1 MPRREFSIGASPD
14 ADYLSIMRTDDHIL
28 PFQIEAQ
35 GLRGRLVRLGPLAD
49 EILHRHEYPP
59 VVARMLAE
67 MLALAALLAGA
78 LKYEGVFTLQT
89 SGDGPIRLMVADI
102 TSTGNMRGYAQ
113 FDAARLPADG
123 EPSVP
128 RLLGA
133 GHLAFTVDQGDF
145 TDRYQ
150 GIVELDGA
158 TLSDCV
164 HHYFRQSE
172 QLQCALRL
180 AVGES
185 GGHWRAGALMLQR
198 MPPPEESYEAE
209 AAEDGWRRALA
220 FMASVRNGEL
230 TDPGLTPNAL
240 LYRLFHEDG
249 VRVFRE
255 QPLSAGCRCSRERV
269 EMVLRAMPAD
279 ELSAMQEEG
288 EALVT
293 CEFCNRKYRFDRE
306 SLAAFAA

>member
-1 MPRREFSIGASPD
+1 MAPGATS
-14 ADYLSIMRTDDHIL
+14 ADDRIL

-49 EILHRHEYPP
+49 EILHRHDYPP
-59 VVARMLAE
+59 LVARMLAE

-78 LKYEGVFTLQT
+78 LKYDGIFTLQT
-89 SGDGPIRLMVADI
+89 SGNGPIRLMVADI
-102 TSTGNMRGYAQ
+102 TSAGAMRGYAQ

-123 EPSVP
+123 EASVP
-128 RLLGA
+128 KLLGA

-158 TLSDCV
+158 TLADCV

-180 AVGES
+180 AVSET

-198 MPPPEESYEAE
+198 MPPPEASREAE

-220 FMASVRNGEL
+220 FMASVRNSEL
-230 TDPGLTPNAL
+230 TDAGLAPDAL

-249 VRVFRE
+249 VRVFRDQKIHE
-255 QPLSAGCRCSRERV
+255 GCRCSRERV
-269 EMVLRAMPAD
+269 ERVLRAMPAD
-279 ELSAMQEEG
+279 ELSAMREDG
-288 EALVT
+288 EAVVT
-293 CEFCNRKYRFDRE
+293 CEFCNRKYRFDRD
-306 SLAAFAA
+306 SLASFAA

>member
-1 MPRREFSIGASPD
+1 LSLPVN
-14 ADYLSIMRTDDHIL
+14 ADDLIL

-35 GLRGRLVRLGPLAD
+35 GLRGRLVRMGPLVD
-49 EILHRHEYPP
+49 DILQRHDYPVP
-59 VVARMLAE
+59 VARLLAE

-89 SGDGPIRLMVADI
+89 SGDGPVRLMVADI
-102 TSTGNMRGYAQ
+102 TSAGAMRGYAQ
-113 FDAARLPADG
+113 FDAARLPAEG
-123 EPSVP
+123 EASVP

-150 GIVELDGA
+150 GIVELTGA
-158 TLSDCV
+158 TLADCV

-180 AVGES
+180 AVTHAE
-185 GGHWRAGALMLQR
+185 GHWRAGALMLQR
-198 MPPPEESYEAE
+198 LPPPEDSLEAE
-209 AAEDGWRRALA
+209 AADDGWRRALA
-220 FMASVRNGEL
+220 FMASVRSAEL
-230 TDPGLTPNAL
+230 TDSALGPEAL

-255 QPLSAGCRCSRERV
+255 HALGAGCRCSRERV
-269 EMVLRAMPAD
+269 ELVLRAMPAD
-279 ELSAMQEEG
+279 ELAAMQEEG
-288 EALVT
+288 EALIT
-293 CEFCNRKYRFDRE
+293 CEFCNRKYRFDRA
-306 SLAAFAA
+306 SLAGFAA

>member
-1 MPRREFSIGASPD
+1 ML
-14 ADYLSIMRTDDHIL
+14 ADDLIL

-49 EILHRHEYPP
+49 EILHRHDYPAP
-59 VVARMLAE
+59 VARMLAE

-78 LKYEGVFTLQT
+78 LKYKGVFTLQT
-89 SGDGPIRLMVADI
+89 SGDGPIRLMVADV
-102 TSTGNMRGYAQ
+102 TSTGAMRAYAQ
-113 FDAARLPADG
+113 FDPARLPPRDEA
-123 EPSVP
+123 SVP

-150 GIVELDGA
+150 GIVELVGP
-158 TLSDCV
+158 TLADCV

-180 AVGES
+180 AVTEA
-185 GGHWRAGALMLQR
+185 GGRWRTGALMLQR
-198 MPPPEESYEAE
+198 LPPPEDSGEAE
-209 AAEDGWRRALA
+209 VAEDGWRRALA
-220 FMASVRNGEL
+220 FMASVRSTEL
-230 TDPGLTPNAL
+230 TDAALAPDVL

-249 VRVFRE
+249 VRVFRH
-255 QPLSAGCRCSRERV
+255 QTLSAGCRCSRERV
-269 EMVLRAMPAD
+269 ELVLRAIPAD
-279 ELSAMQEEG
+279 ELSALQAEG
-288 EALVT
+288 EAVIT

-306 SLAAFAA
+306 SLASFAA

>member
-1 MPRREFSIGASPD
+1 MSND
-14 ADYLSIMRTDDHIL
+14 AVAGSATSADDRIL

-49 EILHRHEYPP
+49 EILHRHDYPP
-59 VVARMLAE
+59 IVARMLAE

-89 SGDGPIRLMVADI
+89 SGNGPIRLMVADI
-102 TSTGNMRGYAQ
+102 TSAGAMRGYAQ
-113 FDAARLPADG
+113 FDAARLPEDG
-123 EPSVP
+123 EASVP

-180 AVGES
+180 AVSEKD
-185 GGHWRAGALMLQR
+185 GHWRAGALMLQR
-198 MPPPEESYEAE
+198 MPPPEASHEAE
-209 AAEDGWRRALA
+209 EAEDGWRRALA

-230 TDPGLTPNAL
+230 TDPGLAPDAL

-249 VRVFRE
+249 VRVFRD
-255 QPLSAGCRCSRERV
+255 QPVNAGCRCSRERV
-269 EMVLRAMPAD
+269 ELVLRAMPAD
-279 ELSAMQEEG
+279 ELTAMQEEG
-288 EALVT
+288 EAVVT
-293 CEFCNRKYRFDRE
+293 CEFCNRKYRFDRDT
-306 SLAAFAA
+306 LASFAA